1 MRVRIEGP
9 GVRGWLLGFERDGL
23 WWEELLDGS
32 VRVSVWRAGV
42 LVEALLLP

>member
-9 GVRGWLLGFERDGL
+9 CVRGWLLEGARDGL

-32 VRVSVWRAGV
+32 VRVSVWRVGE
-42 LVEALLLP
+42 LVEALLLL